1 MWIILQPAQN
11 IVLIITLSVGF
22 IVVYLI
28 VIALHYIPI
37 QQGRLVL
44 RAILLKNHYPVLT
57 PTGFTVSR
65 VSGVLQV
72 LSFSNTVPGMLIL
85 CRTQTQRETTNDMKT
100 HFPQTELMP

>member
-22 IVVYLI
+22 IVIYLI

-57 PTGFTVSR
+57 PTGFTGQLCSAGPFLQQHCSR
-65 VSGVLQV
+65 DAD
-72 LSFSNTVPGMLIL
+72 FM
-85 CRTQTQRETTNDMKT
+85 
-100 HFPQTELMP
+100 